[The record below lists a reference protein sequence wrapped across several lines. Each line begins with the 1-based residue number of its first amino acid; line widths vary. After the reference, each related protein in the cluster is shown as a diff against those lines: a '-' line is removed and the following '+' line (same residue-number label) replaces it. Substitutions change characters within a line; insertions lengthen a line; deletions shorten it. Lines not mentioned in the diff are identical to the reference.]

1 MPKIHPTAIVE
12 ASAEL
17 ADGVEIG
24 PYAIVEA
31 DVRIGEGTRLAA
43 HAVVRRHTTL
53 GRNNYVDSGAV
64 LGGLPQDL
72 KFTPETV
79 SYLRIGDGNVFR
91 EGVTISRAT
100 GEGNATVVGN
110 RCYWMADT
118 HAGHNA
124 TIEDDVVLVNGSA
137 IAGHAT
143 VMRGVLLSAH
153 AVVHQ
158 FCWVGERAMI
168 QGNGGVSTHV
178 PPYSLMAFG
187 INKLAGLNLVGLRRA
202 PDLND
207 QDRRQIKEAF
217 RLLYRSGLTHAQALR
232 EMEARDDWTPPARRY
247 VDFVRRATQA
257 DKPFKRGLPALR
269 KRRRSTADPEE

>member
-79 SYLRIGDGNVFR
+79 SYLRIGDDNVFR

-110 RCYWMADT
+110 RCYWMAGT

-153 AVVHQ
+153 AGVHQ

-168 QGNGGVSTHV
+168 QGNGGVSMHV
-178 PPYSLMAFG
+178 PPYSMMAFG
-187 INKLAGLNLVGLRRA
+187 INKLVGLNLVGLRRA

-207 QDRRQIKEAF
+207 LDRQQIKEAF
-217 RLLYRSGLTHAQALR
+217 RLLYRSGLTPAKALQ
-232 EMEARDDWTPPARRY
+232 EMEARDDWTPAGRKY
-247 VDFVRRATQA
+247 VDFVRRAMNA
-257 DKPFKRGLPALR
+257 GKPFKRGLVGRRR
-269 KRRRSTADPEE
+269 KRHDAEAEE

>member
-1 MPKIHPTAIVE
+1 MSRIHPTAVVDP
-12 ASAEL
+12 SAEL
-17 ADGVEIG
+17 AEGVEIG
-24 PYAIVEA
+24 PYAIVEG

-43 HAVVRRHTTL
+43 HAVVRRYTTL
-53 GRNNYVDSGAV
+53 GRNNFVDSGAV

-72 KFTPETV
+72 KFSPITV
-79 SYLRIGDGNVFR
+79 SHLRIGDDNVFR

-100 GEGNATVVGN
+100 GEGNATVVGS
-110 RCYWMADT
+110 RCYWMAGT

-124 TIEDDVVLVNGSA
+124 TVEDDVILVNGSA

-153 AVVHQ
+153 AGVHQ

-168 QGNGGVSTHV
+168 QGNGGASAHV

-202 PDLND
+202 ADLTD
-207 QDRRQIKEAF
+207 TDRRQIKEAF
-217 RLLYRSGLTHAQALR
+217 RLLYRSGLTPAQALR
-232 EMEARDDWTPPARRY
+232 EMEARDDWGAPARKY
-247 VDFVRRATQA
+247 VDFVRRVAQA
-257 DKPFKRGLPALR
+257 QKPFKRGLPALR
-269 KRRRSTADPEE
+269 KRRRSAEPEE